1 MKTHTTRSVFLAFI
15 AMTLWSTV
23 ATAFSIALKN
33 TDFYE
38 VLFISINTSTV
49 VLFAAVLVTGKLK
62 KIFNLKSIY
71 KSSIYGILNP
81 FIYYIV
87 LFKAYSLLKIQVAQ
101 GLNYTWPIVLS
112 VLSLFFL
119 KQNMKIKD
127 FIALFLSFTGALI
140 LIFGT
145 GQESLGQNNFI
156 GVCLGILSSLIW
168 SFFWIFNIKDKR
180 DDVVK
185 MFLNFLFGSIYVT
198 ILFFITRGTFVSLNT
213 GFYSSVYIG
222 LFEMSLTFIIWIF
235 ALKNSDKTSRVSN
248 IIYLTP
254 FLSLVFIH
262 FIGQEKI
269 KLTTVVGLIIILI
282 GIFIQNLDKKKCFK
296 LQKSGAVL

>member
-1 MKTHTTRSVFLAFI
+1 MKTNTTRSVFLALT

-33 TDFYE
+33 ADFYE
-38 VLFISINTSTV
+38 VLFISINTSTA
-49 VLFAAVLVTGKLK
+49 VLFAVVVVNGKLK
-62 KIFNLKSIY
+62 NIFKLRSLF
-71 KSSIYGILNP
+71 KSSIYGMLNP

-112 VLSLFFL
+112 VLSIFFL
-119 KQNMKIKD
+119 KQNMKITD
-127 FIALFLSFTGALI
+127 FFALFLSFTGALI

-145 GQESLGQNNFI
+145 GPEPLGENSLT

-168 SFFWIFNIKDKR
+168 SFFWILNIKDKR

-198 ILFFITRGTFVSLNT
+198 ILFLITRGTFVLFKMGFFSSL
-213 GFYSSVYIG
+213 YIG

-262 FIGQEKI
+262 FVGQEKI
-269 KLTTVVGLIIILI
+269 KLTTVVGLIIILG
-282 GIFIQNLDKKKCFK
+282 GILIQNLDIKKYFK
-296 LQKSGAVL
+296 LRKTGAVL